1 MMASTS
7 WSSRASQRRVWYC
20 VQQCITKC
28 IDPSQAS
35 RVQLPQHTNDG
46 QQAPST
52 TPRQPRA
59 RGSQRGP
66 ETSRGVPTEEALG
79 LAKLCVRKVF
89 AVCSLTLFLPICLE
103 QFARDNGYLLP
114 DRTIPCVSASPLAAA
129 LDPPRCVVKVGWLWM
144 DSASFSLYVYSA
156 SVAVQALTVI
166 SLGGVA
172 DHPPHRKKLL
182 LAFAWLGAGSAA
194 LFFILPSASSLWT
207 LSAVLAILANVS
219 FGTSIVALNAY
230 LPGLARGT
238 AEVRQAWED
247 AEKIREESQN
257 DYDANTAEETEL
269 LEGDSLAGAIDVERE
284 PLTHTTVSPRYKS
297 ALENYHRTLAR
308 ATSHISS
315 LGIALGYASGI
326 ALLLIILVPVTLL
339 KSSTFALRLAIG
351 MSGIWWAVFTIP
363 AALWL
368 PGGSARE
375 GAGESARNDENV
387 AATQRTRLPSQEKD
401 GGWNFSTEILGA
413 WRRLGQMLHPKEM
426 KKLNNTFW
434 FLLAWFL
441 LSDGFTTITSTAVL
455 FAKTTLHMPASSLI
469 LIGVLVPS
477 AGILGSLLW
486 PRLQRRLGWSN
497 LHALVLLVVLAA
509 LIPLYGCLGFL
520 WGVIGWKVRFGGLTS
535 PEEMFVI
542 AIYFGSLYGAFQS
555 YARTVFAELIPPGEE
570 ARWYGLY
577 SITDKSSSFIGPLVV
592 GLIADATG
600 NIRFA
605 FFFLVFMLLIPIP
618 VLTMKVDVDR
628 GREDAR
634 VYVLQRQD
642 MEGEGDESEPL
653 VRSSEYDS

>member
-1 MMASTS
+1 MANVRLHHQPQDSAS
-7 WSSRASQRRVWYC
+7 LEGASVARNHEDLSQRKKLWGWLSYAF
-20 VQQCITKC
+20 
-28 IDPSQAS
+28 AS
-35 RVQLPQHTNDG
+35 
-46 QQAPST
+46 
-52 TPRQPRA
+52 
-59 RGSQRGP
+59 
-66 ETSRGVPTEEALG
+66 E
-79 LAKLCVRKVF
+79 VF

-114 DRTIPCVSASPLAAA
+114 DRTVPCASASPLAAA
-129 LDPPRCVVKVGWLWM
+129 LDPPRCVVKIGWLWM

-156 SVAVQALTVI
+156 SVAIQALTVI

-182 LAFAWLGAGSAA
+182 LSFAWLGAGSAA
-194 LFFILPSASSLWT
+194 LFFILPSTSPLWT

-238 AEVRQAWED
+238 AEVRQAWEE
-247 AEKIREESQN
+247 AEKVREESQN
-257 DYDANTAEETEL
+257 DYNPIEETEL

-284 PLTHTTVSPRYKS
+284 PLAHTTVSPQYKT

-351 MSGIWWAVFTIP
+351 MSGVWWAVFTVP

-368 PGGSARE
+368 PGGNALGGADE
-375 GAGESARNDENV
+375 GARAGG
-387 AATQRTRLPSQEKD
+387 ATAQLTSLPSQQKD
-401 GGWNFSTEILGA
+401 GGWSMSTEILGA
-413 WRRLGQMLHPKEM
+413 WKRLGQMLHPTEM

-455 FAKTTLHMPASSLI
+455 FAKTTLHMPASSLV

-486 PRLQRRLGWSN
+486 PRLQRRLAWTN
-497 LHALVLLVVLAA
+497 LHALVLLVVMAA

-592 GLIADATG
+592 GIIADATG

-618 VLTMKVDVDR
+618 VLTMKVDVDQ

-634 VYVLQRQD
+634 IYVLQRQD
-642 MEGEGDESEPL
+642 REVDDESAPL
-653 VRSSEYDS
+653 VGSSEYNS